1 VANSPISRARA
12 QWIPSR
18 EQPSAFEESIRILR
32 SNLDVALMDI
42 RQPTVVVTS
51 ANPNE
56 GKTVI
61 SSNLAIS
68 LAAARQRVVLVDMD
82 LRHPNIHKLLGAH
95 NQFGVAEVLL
105 GQRPLDEALQYIELP
120 PQIAGREQPG
130 LYFLGTGAQVPNPT
144 ELLDSGRTARLLER
158 LAEQADL
165 VLLDTPPVLPVA
177 DTLVLGRMASGA
189 IIVTESRRTAIT
201 AVQKAKEL
209 LIRNQT
215 RLLGVVIN
223 KFHPR
228 YADYGYGYGYEY
240 GYGNRRPGSD
250 DFSDDLLAEPRDGRV
265 NSNGADSHPKAEGA
279 EHPV

>member
-1 VANSPISRARA
+1 MANSPISRARA
-12 QWIPSR
+12 QWLPGR
-18 EQPSAFEESIRILR
+18 EQQSAFEESIRILR
-32 SNLDVALMDI
+32 SNLDVALADI
-42 RQPTVVVTS
+42 RQPSVVVTS

-56 GKTVI
+56 GKTAI

-82 LRHPNIHKLLGAH
+82 LRHPNIHKRLGAH
-95 NQFGVAEVLL
+95 NKFGVAEVLL
-105 GQRPLDEALQYIELP
+105 GQLPLDEALQYIELP

-130 LYFLGTGAQVPNPT
+130 LYFLGTGAQMPNPT
-144 ELLDSGRTARLLER
+144 ELLDSSRTARLLER

-189 IIVTESRRTAIT
+189 IIVTEARRTAIT

-215 RLLGVVIN
+215 RLLGIVIN

-240 GYGNRRPGSD
+240 GYGDLRAR
-250 DFSDDLLAEPRDGRV
+250 SDDLSDDELGVEQVRPV
-265 NSNGADSHPKAEGA
+265 NSNGADSDPALEGA
-279 EHPV
+279 DHPV

>member
-1 VANSPISRARA
+1 VASSPISRARA
-12 QWIPSR
+12 QWMPSR
-18 EQPSAFEESIRILR
+18 DQQSPFEESIRILR
-32 SNLDVALMDI
+32 SNLDVALADI

-95 NQFGVAEVLL
+95 NEFGVSEVLL
-105 GQRPLDEALQYIELP
+105 GQRSLEEALQYIELP
-120 PQIAGREQPG
+120 PQIAGRERPG

-144 ELLDSGRTARLLER
+144 ELLDASRTARLLER
-158 LAEQADL
+158 LAAQADL

-189 IIVTESRRTAIT
+189 VIVTEARRTAIT

-215 RLLGVVIN
+215 RLLGIVIN

-228 YADYGYGYGYEY
+228 YADYGYGYGYDY
-240 GYGNRRPGSD
+240 GYGNRREQPD
-250 DFSDDLLAEPRDGRV
+250 DPSDDLIVDPGIKPV
-265 NSNGADSHPKAEGA
+265 NGNGVDRNPTAAGA
-279 EHPV
+279 EHPA